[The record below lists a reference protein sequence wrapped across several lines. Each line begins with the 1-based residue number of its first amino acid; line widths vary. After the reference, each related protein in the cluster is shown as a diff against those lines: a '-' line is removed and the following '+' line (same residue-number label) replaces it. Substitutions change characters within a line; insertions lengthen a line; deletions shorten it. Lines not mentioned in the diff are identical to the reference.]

1 MNHHEEEGIVDGMN
15 GIEKESWTTTG
26 VVEGEMRKCKACKF
40 LISSWVDMGRPPMKI
55 ASNLNFR
62 RHLALP
68 TFDQDYPIKESPQ
81 FLPTLSPYIFIR
93 IALWKLYS
101 IWMWCSEIDIFRIGR
116 ELEENRYAERSLEN
130 NGNDGRLSF
139 WV

>member
-81 FLPTLSPYIFIR
+81 LSFHSISLYIYTYRLMKIIFDLNVMFRNRYISN
-93 IALWKLYS
+93 WK
-101 IWMWCSEIDIFRIGR
+101 RIGR
-116 ELEENRYAERSLEN
+116 ESIC
-130 NGNDGRLSF
+130 
-139 WV
+139 